1 MTHTAIP
8 PAATIRARVH
18 DSALKRVTRF
28 FASNLHDIFTETLQ
42 NARRAGATRVRV
54 TVGTLT
60 DEPADYAPK
69 SSETR
74 LTVTVADDGAGI
86 ENPAVLLSFGENG
99 WSDDLVAREDAA
111 GMGILSLAH
120 RGCRIASRA
129 RTPDGHAVQGWSV
142 DLAPEHFTGHS
153 DARVQ
158 HDDSAPYPS
167 GAAVQFQATESAD
180 AIHAAIANAA
190 RHYPLPVMSEGIPGT
205 EPGGVMLERRAFL
218 DGAIHAE
225 SWNGLAFG
233 VYRDRRGGYL
243 DPDLN
248 FFGLTV
254 PVRLPTVA
262 TVHGGIWSI
271 RADVVDCPDLELLL
285 PARREAVEN
294 AFLVDM
300 RQAARLAI
308 YRAMACDPEPR
319 PAFVDWTRA
328 RDAGIELPPPPQVLR
343 PWRPGIA
350 DIDDWREPPKPA
362 PAGHDALVMAFDPE
376 PPEAQALWRAAERA
390 GIADRLFEAD
400 KRLEG
405 YGWYDGL
412 DRVTGID
419 TEVAAADGKAW
430 PLHDFPVPE
439 GTGAPAAPLP
449 TRPAA
454 IRMTLAVKTASGR
467 GRTLDLPA
475 DLAFAGEAW
484 NWVGEA
490 LPLVTVDSTL
500 EAHRLA
506 ELLRLGFFSPSDDAD
521 ADSPET
527 QAMRFDE
534 EALHIATRLLCSED
548 SALEISIAETVR
560 RELFWLVPHNRT
572 VEISI
577 TRPDVR
583 VTLAD
588 PAETAT

>member
-60 DEPADYAPK
+60 GQPADYAPE

-74 LTVTVADDGAGI
+74 LAVTVADDGAGI

-120 RGCRIASRA
+120 RGCRITSRA
-129 RTPDGHAVQGWSV
+129 RTPDGHAAHGWSV
-142 DLAPEHFTGHS
+142 DLLPEHFTGRS
-153 DARVQ
+153 GAEVR
-158 HDDSAPYPS
+158 HDDGAPYPS
-167 GAAVQFQATESAD
+167 GTAVQFQATESAA
-180 AIHAAIANAA
+180 AIHAAITDAA
-190 RHYPLPVMSEGIPGT
+190 RHYPLPVMFEGIPVT
-205 EPGGVMLERRAFL
+205 EPGGVTLERRAFL

-225 SWNGLAFG
+225 GWNGLAFG
-233 VYRDRRGGYL
+233 VYRDRQCGYL

-254 PVRLPTVA
+254 PVRLPTVE
-262 TVHGGIWSI
+262 TVHGGIWSVH
-271 RADVVDCPDLELLL
+271 ADVVDCPGLELLL

-319 PAFVDWTRA
+319 PAFADWTRA
-328 RDAGIELPPPPQVLR
+328 HDAGIDVAPPPQVLR

-350 DIDDWREPPKPA
+350 DIDDWQKPPKPA
-362 PAGHDALVMAFDPE
+362 LAGSDALVMTCDPE
-376 PPEAQALWRAAERA
+376 PPEAHALWRAAERGGMA
-390 GIADRLFEAD
+390 ERLFEAD

-405 YGWYDGL
+405 YGWYDAL
-412 DRVTGID
+412 DRVTRID
-419 TEVAAADGKAW
+419 TEVTADGRTW
-430 PLHDFPVPE
+430 PLHDCPVPE

-449 TRPAA
+449 ARPAA
-454 IRMTLAVKTASGR
+454 IRMALAVKSASGR
-467 GRTLDLPA
+467 AGTLDLPA

-484 NWVGEA
+484 NSVGEA
-490 LPLVTVDSTL
+490 LPLVTKDSTL
-500 EAHRLA
+500 EPHRLA
-506 ELLRLGFFSPSDDAD
+506 ELLRCSFFMVSDDTD
-521 ADSPET
+521 ADSRET

-560 RELFWLVPHNRT
+560 RELFWLIPNDRT

-583 VTLAD
+583 VVLHD
-588 PAETAT
+588 PVKAAT

>member
-1 MTHTAIP
+1 M
-8 PAATIRARVH
+8 
-18 DSALKRVTRF
+18 LEGVT
-28 FASNLHDIFTETLQ
+28 
-42 NARRAGATRVRV
+42 
-54 TVGTLT
+54 
-60 DEPADYAPK
+60 
-69 SSETR
+69 
-74 LTVTVADDGAGI
+74 
-86 ENPAVLLSFGENG
+86 
-99 WSDDLVAREDAA
+99 
-111 GMGILSLAH
+111 
-120 RGCRIASRA
+120 
-129 RTPDGHAVQGWSV
+129 
-142 DLAPEHFTGHS
+142 
-153 DARVQ
+153 
-158 HDDSAPYPS
+158 
-167 GAAVQFQATESAD
+167 
-180 AIHAAIANAA
+180 
-190 RHYPLPVMSEGIPGT
+190 
-205 EPGGVMLERRAFL
+205 LERRAFL

-225 SWNGLAFG
+225 GWNGLTFG
-233 VYRDRRGGYL
+233 VYRNRQGGYL

-254 PVRLPTVA
+254 PVRLPTVE
-262 TVHGGIWSI
+262 TVHGGIWSV
-271 RADVVDCPDLELLL
+271 RADVVDCPGLELLL

-294 AFLVDM
+294 AFLADM
-300 RQAARLAI
+300 REAARLAI
-308 YRAMACDPEPR
+308 YRAMAADPEPR
-319 PAFVDWTRA
+319 PAFADWTRA
-328 RDAGIELPPPPQVLR
+328 HNAGIDLAPPPQVLR

-362 PAGHDALVMAFDPE
+362 PAGHDALVMACDPE

-390 GIADRLFEAD
+390 GMADRLFEAD

-419 TEVAAADGKAW
+419 TEVAAHGKTW

-439 GTGAPAAPLP
+439 GTGTPGALLP

-454 IRMTLAVKTASGR
+454 IRMALAVKTAGGG
-467 GRTLDLPA
+467 GRTLEIPA

-484 NWVGEA
+484 NWVAEA
-490 LPLVTVDSTL
+490 LPLVTADSTL
-500 EAHRLA
+500 EPDRLA
-506 ELLRLGFFSPSDDAD
+506 ELLRLGFFSAADDSD
-521 ADSPET
+521 ADSRET
-527 QAMRFDE
+527 QATRFDE

-583 VTLAD
+583 VTLGD

>member
-8 PAATIRARVH
+8 LAATIRARVH

-60 DEPADYAPK
+60 DEPAGYAPE

-129 RTPDGHAVQGWSV
+129 RTPDGHAVHGWSV
-142 DLAPEHFTGHS
+142 DLAPEHFTGRI
-153 DARVQ
+153 DAAVR
-158 HDDSAPYPS
+158 HDDGAPYPS
-167 GAAVQFQATESAD
+167 GTAVKFQATESAD

-190 RHYPLPVMSEGIPGT
+190 RHYPLPVVFEGIPGT
-205 EPGGVMLERRAFL
+205 EPGGVTLEHRAFL

-225 SWNGLAFG
+225 GWNGLAFG

-254 PVRLPTVA
+254 PVRLPTVE
-262 TVHGGIWSI
+262 TVHGGIWSV

-308 YRAMACDPEPR
+308 YRAMASDPEPR

-328 RDAGIELPPPPQVLR
+328 RDARIELPPPPQVLR

-350 DIDDWREPPKPA
+350 DIDDWQKPPKPA
-362 PAGHDALVMAFDPE
+362 PAAHDALVMTCDPE

-390 GIADRLFEAD
+390 GMAERLFEAD

-419 TEVAAADGKAW
+419 TRVVAADGKAW

-454 IRMTLAVKTASGR
+454 IRMALAVKTASGR

-490 LPLVTVDSTL
+490 LPLVTADSTL